1 MINLDGLKTVFGSSK
16 LTNKDLEELS
26 TLFKKMSNEELLGAY
41 KILKDDKTQLLDK
54 CKEELANRG
63 VFL

>member
-1 MINLDGLKTVFGSSK
+1 MINLDNIKSIFGGSK
-16 LTNKDLEELS
+16 LTSEDLDKLS
-26 TLFKKMSNEELLGAY
+26 NLFKDMSNEELLGAY
-41 KILKDDKTQLLDK
+41 KILKDDKTEILNK